1 MDGLGPVMRLVA
13 TGAAGGSGL
22 GAAQIFSARQFVA
35 GIIDHL
41 IGLHLGWCVGAK
53 LGNLLRDN
61 DQDKQHERFQ
71 QQRSQHACVG
81 ENTVRGF
88 AGQTRSRA
96 GEGGADGGDEL
107 LPSRRPLDQELGRV
121 VQITKLDRV
130 FELESMSH

>member
-1 MDGLGPVMRLVA
+1 VNGLGSVMRFVT

-22 GAAQIFSARQFVA
+22 GAAQVFSARKFVA
-35 GIIDHL
+35 GVIDHF
-41 IGLHLGWCVGAK
+41 IRLHLGRSIGAK
-53 LGNLLRDN
+53 LGNLFRDN

-71 QQRSQHACVG
+71 QQRSQKACVG

-88 AGQTRSRA
+88 AGQARAGA
-96 GEGGADGGDEL
+96 GEGGTDGGDEI

-130 FELESMSH
+130 FELERIGH